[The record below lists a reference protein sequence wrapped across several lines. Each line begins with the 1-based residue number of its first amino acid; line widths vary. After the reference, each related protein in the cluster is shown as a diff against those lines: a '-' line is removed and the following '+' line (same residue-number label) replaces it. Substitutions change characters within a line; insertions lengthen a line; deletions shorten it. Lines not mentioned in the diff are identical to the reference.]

1 MKKTKTTGS
10 KIISS
15 DDLLLMAFSGMSVEL
30 IRMKIT
36 LQNMTELFEE
46 DNVRG
51 TVRGVDVYEVLQG
64 IHDSLAAALSYML
77 NEEEEAQVRKEIEA
91 KEEGFVVSVAGRE
104 VCGHA

>member
-1 MKKTKTTGS
+1 MKKTKTTDS
-10 KIISS
+10 RTVSS
-15 DDLLLMAFSGMSVEL
+15 GDLLLMAFGGMSVEL

-77 NEEEEAQVRKEIEA
+77 NAEEEAQVREEIEA
-91 KEEGFVVSVAGRE
+91 KEEGLVVAVAGRE

>member
-1 MKKTKTTGS
+1 MKKMKTTGS
-10 KIISS
+10 KIITS

-77 NEEEEAQVRKEIEA
+77 NAEEEAQVREELEA
-91 KEEGFVVSVAGRE
+91 KEEGLVVAVAGRE